1 VTRPE
6 VLRRRIANL
15 EANLRVLRG
24 LAAYTLDDFLA
35 SPERYGAAERF
46 LQLAIEAINDMA
58 AHLAA
63 DEDWGGFERTR
74 DLVEIFY
81 RRGLVDQELAERWQR
96 MIGFRNLLVH
106 EYLEIDRRRVYRV
119 LQENLGD
126 LEALSRVFVRFL

>member
-1 VTRPE
+1 MTRPE
-6 VLRRRIANL
+6 VLRRRIAHL

-24 LAAYTLDDFLA
+24 LTAYTLDDFLA

-46 LQLAIEAINDMA
+46 LQLAIEAVNDMA

-63 DEDWGGFERTR
+63 DEDWGSFERTR

-81 RRGLVDQELAERWQR
+81 RRGLVDQELAERWRR

-106 EYLEIDRRRVYRV
+106 EYLELDRRRVYRV
-119 LQENLGD
+119 LQENLGY

>member
-6 VLRRRIANL
+6 VLRRRLLHL

-63 DEDWGGFERTR
+63 DEGWGSFERTK

-81 RRGLVDQELAERWQR
+81 RRSLVDEELAERWRR

-106 EYLEIDRRRVYRV
+106 EYLEIDRHRVYRV

>member
-1 VTRPE
+1 MTRPE